1 MKLAPLSRARVALL
15 RPLVRAIFASPFL
28 RSRLA
33 RSRHEP
39 GLDPD
44 LAALLAIDELTHDS
58 EVWRGSPE
66 RARRMIAESAA
77 IVEDAPPGAVM
88 VDDRPF
94 RGPAGELSARLYVP
108 AGLAAPSPG
117 LVFFHG
123 GGWVTGDLDTHDP
136 LCRQLALAGQIRVV
150 AIAYRLAPSHPFPAA
165 VDDAVAAFRWVAGEA
180 ESLGIDPL
188 RLGVGGDS
196 AGGTLSAVVS
206 LRTRTDA
213 RRPALAALLYPSVD
227 ATCSSASQREMGK
240 GYYLTREALDWY
252 LTQYLGSDPARR
264 RDPDASPLFAPDLA
278 GSPPTLV
285 VTAAFDP
292 LRDEGIAYAARLREA
307 GVPVREERMAGMI
320 HGFLNAGLS
329 RGAHEATGRIAVE
342 IGRALR
348 EGLSANAVD

>member
-1 MKLAPLSRARVALL
+1 VKLTPLSRARVALL
-15 RPLVRAIFASPFL
+15 RPLVRAIFTSPSL

-33 RSRHEP
+33 RSRCSP

-44 LAALLAIDELTHDS
+44 LAALLAIDDLTHDS

-66 RARRMIAESAA
+66 RARRMIAETAA
-77 IVEDAPPGAVM
+77 IVEDAPSGAVT

-94 RGPAGELSARLYVP
+94 RGPAGELSARCYVP

-136 LCRQLALAGQIRVV
+136 LCRELALAGQIRVV
-150 AIAYRLAPSHPFPAA
+150 AIAYRLAPAHPFPAA

-196 AGGTLSAVVS
+196 AGGNLSAVVS
-206 LRTRTDA
+206 LRTREDA

-227 ATCSSASQREMGK
+227 ATCSSASQRELDK
-240 GYYLTREALDWY
+240 EFYLTREALDWY
-252 LTQYLGSDPARR
+252 LTHYLGSDPARR

-307 GVPVREERMAGMI
+307 GVPTREERLEGMI

-329 RGAHEATGRIAVE
+329 RGAREATARIAGE

-348 EGLSANAVD
+348 EGL

>member
-1 MKLAPLSRARVALL
+1 MKLTLLSRARVALT

-33 RSRHEP
+33 RSQREP

-44 LAALLAIDELTHDS
+44 LAVLLALDDLTHDS
-58 EVWRGSPE
+58 EVWKGSPE

-77 IVEDAPPGAVM
+77 IVEDAPAGAVAAF
-88 VDDRPF
+88 DRSF
-94 RGPAGELSARLYVP
+94 RGPQGELRARCYTPV
-108 AGLAAPSPG
+108 GLAVPSPG

-123 GGWVTGDLDTHDP
+123 GGWVTGDLDTHDV
-136 LCRQLALAGQIRVV
+136 LCRELALAGQIRVA
-150 AIAYRLAPSHPFPAA
+150 AIAYRLAPTHPFPAA
-165 VDDAVAAFRWVAGEA
+165 VDDAALAFHWASGEA

-196 AGGTLSAVVS
+196 AGGNLSAVVS
-206 LRTRTDA
+206 LRTRKDA

-227 ATCSSASQREMGK
+227 ATCSSASQRALGK
-240 GYYLTREALDWY
+240 GFYLTREALDWY
-252 LTQYLGSDPARR
+252 LTHYLGSDPARR

-292 LRDEGIAYAARLREA
+292 LRDEGIAYAKRLRES

-329 RGAHEATGRIAVE
+329 RGAREATARIGVE

-348 EGLSANAVD
+348 EGL